1 MQTIDEH
8 TRLLL
13 ITRAWCGSFRKYG
26 GCTYKYI
33 LPYSATYMICTL
45 PLTTLGIKYD
55 QLM

>member
-45 PLTTLGIKYD
+45 PLTTLGNKYD